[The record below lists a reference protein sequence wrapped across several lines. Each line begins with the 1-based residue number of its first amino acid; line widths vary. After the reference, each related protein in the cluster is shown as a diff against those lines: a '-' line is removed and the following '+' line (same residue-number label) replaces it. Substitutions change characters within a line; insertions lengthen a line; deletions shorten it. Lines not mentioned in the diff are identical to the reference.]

1 MHIIL
6 KNSALTITI
15 LLMLTSCAAKE
26 AYIFSYFKGNGEDGL
41 HLAYS
46 EDGYHWTNLSEES
59 FLTPVLSNDKLMRDP
74 CIITGGDG
82 RFHMVWTVS
91 WTENGIGYAS
101 SDDLIHWSEQLFIP
115 VMAHEDGVR
124 NCWAP
129 EITYDRINDE
139 YMIYWSS
146 TITGRF
152 TDKNQSSEES
162 YNHRIYYVTTKDFIT
177 FSETKLLYDQ
187 GFNAIDASIVFHEGK
202 YLMFIKD
209 ETLSPVQK
217 NIRIAYADQLTGP
230 YSKASEPLTG
240 PYWAE
245 GPTSVKIGDTWL
257 VYFDKY
263 KEGRFG
269 AIRSNDLKT
278 WEDISDRISLPDSIR
293 HGSILEVSPE
303 IIENIK
309 KSVNR

>member
-6 KNSALTITI
+6 KNNTLKVTI
-15 LLMLTSCAAKE
+15 LLMLTSCAAKG

-101 SDDLIHWSEQLFIP
+101 SDDLIHWSKQLFIP

-129 EITYDRINDE
+129 EITYDKSNDE
-139 YMIYWSS
+139 YMIYWAS
-146 TITGRF
+146 TITDRF
-152 TDKNQSSEES
+152 TDESQMSEDN

-177 FSETKLLYDQ
+177 FSKTKLLYNED
-187 GFNAIDASIVFHEGK
+187 FNAIDASIVPYKGK

-217 NIRIAYADQLTGP
+217 NIRIAYADRLTGP
-230 YSKASEPLTG
+230 YSKPSDPLTG

-245 GPTSVKIGDTWL
+245 GPTSIKIEDTWI
-257 VYFDKY
+257 VYFDRY

-278 WEDISDRISLPDSIR
+278 WEDISEQISLPDNIR

-309 KSVNR
+309 KSVNQ